1 MRTPETSVNPVP
13 WKLKEDDGEEALAV
27 VISSAFNGARDVI
40 RKRLGVPSPCDR
52 QVRDGRKL

>member
-1 MRTPETSVNPVP
+1 MRAPETTVKAVP
-13 WKLKEDDGEEALAV
+13 WKLKEDDGEEAFAV

-40 RKRLGVPSPCDR
+40 RKRLGDTSPCER